1 MLVSFHSVPY
11 IPSTPTPLCRF
22 GKKPLETVSEAVR
35 ALDYKTLTVDDVSAL
50 LSYLPSQDERR
61 KLQTLLGHD
70 NQRSQNAECD
80 CGEASSDAGD
90 QMARVGSSPREGGTR
105 TVKGANG
112 AKIRCNDGCARSSS
126 GGMVKLSKAE
136 QYLAMMVEVPMAEDR
151 LLLLHSWLT
160 LHARVELVSDFW
172 FEYFS
177 VCLYSGNVSLDS
189 VFVNASV
196 PCVCTLASVVD
207 QMHGCGEV

>member
-1 MLVSFHSVPY
+1 M
-11 IPSTPTPLCRF
+11 
-22 GKKPLETVSEAVR
+22 ETVSEAVR

-126 GGMVKLSKAE
+126 GGMFKLSKAE

-207 QMHGCGEV
+207 QMHGCGEVY

>member
-1 MLVSFHSVPY
+1 M
-11 IPSTPTPLCRF
+11 
-22 GKKPLETVSEAVR
+22 ETVSEAVR

-61 KLQTLLGHD
+61 KLQNLLGND
-70 NQRSQNAECD
+70 NQRSQNNDCD
-80 CGEASSDAGD
+80 VGEASSDAGD
-90 QMARVGSSPREGGTR
+90 QMARVGSGPREGGSG

-112 AKIRCNDGCARSSS
+112 AKIRGNDGCASSCS

-136 QYLAMMVEVPMAEDR
+136 QYLALIVEVPMAEDR

-160 LHARVELVSDFW
+160 LHARVELVSNFG
-172 FEYFS
+172 FVYFS

-196 PCVCTLASVVD
+196 PRVCLHPG
-207 QMHGCGEV
+207 MGC